1 LAPWELFDLS
11 KDPYEQN
18 DIAQANPEIIKK
30 LDEIAKKEHRPSHVK
45 EWEFV
50 DPKF

>member
-1 LAPWELFDLS
+1 M
-11 KDPYEQN
+11 
-18 DIAQANPEIIKK
+18 IKK
-30 LDEIAKKEHRPSHVK
+30 MDEIAKKQHRPSHVK

>member
-1 LAPWELFDLS
+1 MKFDTLIEQTLSGLAQGKTLED
-11 KDPYEQN
+11 
-18 DIAQANPEIIKK
+18 
-30 LDEIAKKEHRPSHVK
+30 IAKKQHRPSHVK